1 MKTSHLIAG
10 VGVLAVAAGI
20 LYWTNRDKDDV
31 AADPRVGQPL
41 LSPEVVAA
49 TAEIRIHSAGELAA
63 RLARGADG
71 SWRLPDH
78 WEMPV
83 NMDNLGRLISRLTEV
98 DVVRF
103 VTARA
108 ERLARLEPDSSAI
121 AFHPEGDAAAPLLT
135 IRLGKRA
142 DSGGM
147 YLQFDDEPVAYLAS
161 EAVFPSTSPDS
172 WTERRFM
179 PFAAEDIRAI
189 NLVFDGEGEPLAE
202 IRLERPAAGAGFILP
217 DDLADAWQLQQQPL
231 EEWLNTLATLRFSAH
246 EARDAGPVAEAAGH
260 ARRQVLEA
268 FDGTTWEVTLARRPE
283 RVLEPAPDA
292 DDPAGADAAGADPET
307 AEPATEPAG
316 KPYVWVDRPDA
327 PEAAPGHLR
336 QRAFEIP
343 VWSFTRQPSFEAL
356 LSPRTTEGDD

>member
-1 MKTSHLIAG
+1 MK
-10 VGVLAVAAGI
+10 
-20 LYWTNRDKDDV
+20 
-31 AADPRVGQPL
+31 PL

-71 SWRLPDH
+71 SWCLPDH

-217 DDLADAWQLQQQPL
+217 
-231 EEWLNTLATLRFSAH
+231 
-246 EARDAGPVAEAAGH
+246 
-260 ARRQVLEA
+260 
-268 FDGTTWEVTLARRPE
+268 
-283 RVLEPAPDA
+283 
-292 DDPAGADAAGADPET
+292 
-307 AEPATEPAG
+307 
-316 KPYVWVDRPDA
+316 
-327 PEAAPGHLR
+327 PGSCSSSR
-336 QRAFEIP
+336 WRNGSTP
-343 VWSFTRQPSFEAL
+343 
-356 LSPRTTEGDD
+356 SPRCASAPMRPVMPGRSPKPPDMPGVRFLRPSMERPGK